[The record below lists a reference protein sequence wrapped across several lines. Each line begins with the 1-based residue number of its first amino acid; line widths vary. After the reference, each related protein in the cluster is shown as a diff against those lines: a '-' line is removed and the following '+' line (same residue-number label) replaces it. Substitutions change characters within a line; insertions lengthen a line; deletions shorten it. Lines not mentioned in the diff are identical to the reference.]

1 MVVFFV
7 WLVVFCLFVVGF
19 CCFFVVAFFLFRGVG
34 GGFIVLFV
42 FRCCCF
48 WCSLF
53 CLLLLGVGEG
63 IIAVSSV
70 KKRGEGLLAGQNI
83 SQISART

>member
-1 MVVFFV
+1 MFSWLFFV
-7 WLVVFCLFVVGF
+7 CLSLGFFASFFFFFFLLFFPGVVGGRLYSFVCVSMLLF
-19 CCFFVVAFFLFRGVG
+19 C
-34 GGFIVLFV
+34 
-42 FRCCCF
+42 
-48 WCSLF
+48 CSLF
-53 CLLLLGVGEG
+53 CLLLLGVGG